1 MKNLFIQAGSS
12 HFGISVDYY
21 AGRIEISGN
30 SYPENPI
37 EFFSPVLEYLK
48 TYLNYRK
55 KSVSLILKINYF
67 NTTSSRYLFKMLQ
80 LLAGF
85 RQRGYPLQI
94 IYHHRPGNDDML
106 ESWQEFMQELSLDF
120 EIVND

>member
-48 TYLNYRK
+48 TYLN
-55 KSVSLILKINYF
+55 
-67 NTTSSRYLFKMLQ
+67 
-80 LLAGF
+80 
-85 RQRGYPLQI
+85 
-94 IYHHRPGNDDML
+94 
-106 ESWQEFMQELSLDF
+106 
-120 EIVND
+120 